1 MLQVEVRRAVV
12 FHGVPT
18 FTAETAALQR
28 AVLGSW
34 RAVVLD
40 GVPTFTAET
49 AALQRAVLGFLE
61 GRCLQR
67 PGRRCGHGH
76 IQPVVL

>member
-18 FTAETAALQR
+18 FTAETAALQSVCW
-28 AVLGSW
+28 ASW